1 MSRVFVTGM
10 GIISAIGNNLE
21 ENLSQLKE
29 GKSGISKAQFLKSK
43 FVNTH
48 HFGEAKISTAALR
61 ANLNIY
67 DKSFTRTDLLAFSAF
82 EEAIKNA
89 NLSAQEISSGKTAF
103 ISASTIGG
111 MQMTQELYND
121 ANLLSKNSDL
131 LESYPGHTHAQK
143 FAKHFELS
151 GIVDV
156 INTACSS
163 SANAIMN
170 GTRLIKSGKIN
181 RAIVGG
187 TDSLGKFTVNGF
199 NSLGIMSET
208 PCRPF
213 DENRN
218 GLNLGEGAAY
228 LILES
233 EEIAGNKEKYGEVLG
248 YGNSND
254 AYHPSSLS
262 DEAIGVV
269 IAMEKAL
276 KIANLSA
283 DKIDYISAHGTA
295 TGNNDYTELTGI
307 QKTFNRFPPF
317 NSTKSYTGHTLA
329 AAGAIEAVYSI
340 LSILHQ
346 ELYPSLNFEEAIIPY
361 NQKPIEKY
369 KSNVP
374 IKHVMSNSFGFAGN
388 CTSLI
393 ISKI

>member
-1 MSRVFVTGM
+1 MSRVFVTGI
-10 GIISAIGNNLE
+10 GVVSAIGNNVE
-21 ENLSQLKE
+21 QNLTQLKKGE
-29 GKSGISKAQFLKSK
+29 SGIGKAHFLKSN
-43 FVNTH
+43 FVETH
-48 HFGEAKISTAALR
+48 VFGEAKISTDELR
-61 ANLNIY
+61 AQLNIF
-67 DKSFTRTDLLAFSAF
+67 DKGFTRNDLIAFLAF
-82 EEAIKNA
+82 EEAIKKA
-89 NLSAQEISSGKTAF
+89 HLSAQEISSTNTAF

-121 ANLLSKNSDL
+121 ANLISKSSDL

-143 FAKHFELS
+143 FAKHYQLS

-170 GTRLIKSGKIN
+170 GARLIKAGKIN

-199 NSLGIMSET
+199 NSLGIMSEK
-208 PCRPF
+208 PCQPF
-213 DENRN
+213 DENRS

-233 EEIAGNKEKYGEVLG
+233 EELIGDKKIYGEILG

-276 KIANLSA
+276 KVANISP
-283 DKIDYISAHGTA
+283 DKIDYINAHGTA

-329 AAGAIEAVYSI
+329 ASGAIEAIYSI
-340 LSILHQ
+340 LSLQNQ
-346 ELYPSLNFEEAIIPY
+346 ELYPSLNFKDCIIPFD
-361 NQKPIEKY
+361 QKPISNYQNNVSLKY
-369 KSNVP
+369 
-374 IKHVMSNSFGFAGN
+374 VMSNSFGFAGN

-393 ISKI
+393 ISNI